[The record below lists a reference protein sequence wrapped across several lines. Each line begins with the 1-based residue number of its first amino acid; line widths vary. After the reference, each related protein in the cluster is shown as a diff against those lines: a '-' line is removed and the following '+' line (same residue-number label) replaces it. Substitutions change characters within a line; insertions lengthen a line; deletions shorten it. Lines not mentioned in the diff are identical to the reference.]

1 MFCYPLI
8 FSNILCV
15 MANKKN
21 EKSGSNYVRSELD
34 FLSVM
39 KPNEPII
46 AIISENDE
54 HRLKAVEWLSQKL
67 KQDGFVTGISVER
80 HSSEFFKKVDPD
92 ILIGDSLKDLSI
104 LMNEKPLEL
113 IGNGGYIYFKKSAG
127 NSELKKWLQKEN
139 RGQHLVEVWVS
150 LSNN

>member
-1 MFCYPLI
+1 
-8 FSNILCV
+8 

-21 EKSGSNYVRSELD
+21 DRLESEYVRSELE
-34 FLSVM
+34 FLSTM
-39 KPNEPII
+39 KSNEPVI

-54 HRLKAVEWLSQKL
+54 QRLKAVEWLSQKL
-67 KQDGFVTGISVER
+67 KQDGFVTGISVEM

-104 LMNEKPLEL
+104 LMNKKPLEL
-113 IGNGGYIYFKKSAG
+113 IGNGGYIYFKKSTG
-127 NSELKKWLQKEN
+127 NSELKKWLQIEN
-139 RGQHLVEVWVS
+139 RGQHLVEVWVR